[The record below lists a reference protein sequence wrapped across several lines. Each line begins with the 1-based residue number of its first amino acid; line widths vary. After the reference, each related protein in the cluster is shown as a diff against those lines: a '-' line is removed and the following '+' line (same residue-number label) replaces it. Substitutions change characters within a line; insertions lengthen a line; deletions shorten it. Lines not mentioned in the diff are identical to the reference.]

1 MLAFSLALTFALAG
15 PAPGPAPKTGEEVI
29 RAMYD
34 KYNKTWYRQL
44 SFVQRA
50 IFPGKPEEEW
60 WEALKIPGRLRIDVA
75 PIDSGGRTIIY
86 RGDSLYVFAQKK
98 LANKAVQPNL
108 LLVLGFDVYA
118 QPVEST
124 IAVLKR
130 GQFDLTK
137 VHEENWDGRPAY
149 VVGAA
154 PGDLES
160 NQFWI
165 DKERLVFLRLID
177 KGPNGAADI
186 RFTKYEKLGG
196 GWIGTEVHFFRDGKE
211 YFTEIYRDWKINPAV
226 TEDLFD
232 VSEWKRPA
240 WVPKN

>member
-1 MLAFSLALTFALAG
+1 MFVFSLAVTCALAG
-15 PAPGPAPKTGEEVI
+15 LGPGPAPRTGEEVI

-34 KYNKTWYRQL
+34 TYHKTWYRQL

-50 IFPGKPEEEW
+50 IFPGRPEEEW
-60 WEALKIPGRLRIDVA
+60 WEVLKLPGRLRIDVA
-75 PIDSGGRTIIY
+75 PVDSGIRTIIY
-86 RGDSLYVFAQKK
+86 RGDSLYAFTQKK
-98 LANKAVQPNL
+98 LANKASQPNL

-118 QPVEST
+118 QPAETT

-130 GQFDLTK
+130 AQFDLTK
-137 VHEENWDGRPAY
+137 VHEEIWDGRPAY

-154 PGDLES
+154 QGDLSS

-177 KGPNGAADI
+177 KGPNGSADI
-186 RFTKYEKLGG
+186 RFTKYVRLGG

-232 VSEWKRPA
+232 VNEWRRPA
-240 WVPKN
+240 WVPKR

>member
-15 PAPGPAPKTGEEVI
+15 PTPGPAPKTGEEVV

-60 WEALKIPGRLRIDVA
+60 WEVLKIPGRLRIDVA
-75 PIDSGGRTIIY
+75 PVDSGVRTVIY
-86 RGDSLYVFAQKK
+86 RGDSLFAFTQKK

-108 LLVLGFDVYA
+108 LLVLGFDVYG
-118 QPVEST
+118 QPADST

-137 VHEENWDGRPAY
+137 VHEEIWDGRPAY

-154 PGDLES
+154 QDANIG
-160 NQFWI
+160 QVGVRFI
-165 DKERLVFLRLID
+165 
-177 KGPNGAADI
+177 AAEEEDI
-186 RFTKYEKLGG
+186 GEARAGF
-196 GWIGTEVHFFRDGKE
+196 
-211 YFTEIYRDWKINPAV
+211 
-226 TEDLFD
+226 
-232 VSEWKRPA
+232 
-240 WVPKN
+240 